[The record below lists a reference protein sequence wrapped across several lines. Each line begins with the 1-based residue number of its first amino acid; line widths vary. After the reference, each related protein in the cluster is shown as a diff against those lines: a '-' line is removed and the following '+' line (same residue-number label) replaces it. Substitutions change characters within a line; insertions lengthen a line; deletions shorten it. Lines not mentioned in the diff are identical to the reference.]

1 MATKL
6 ENGNGKNTTSV
17 WPEYEYFKQKPC
29 SFDMEKENF
38 PENSTIF
45 VNQGYLTIKDNK
57 KLNYA
62 DYYIIGKVNECIIR
76 VSTI

>member
-1 MATKL
+1 
-6 ENGNGKNTTSV
+6 
-17 WPEYEYFKQKPC
+17 
-29 SFDMEKENF
+29 MEKENF

-62 DYYIIGKVNECIIR
+62 DYYIIGKVNEYIIR